1 MIQSTVMTW
10 VVSFLFASTCLQAR
24 AAKIECIAGCGTG
37 FDVGSAK
44 GARLNEP
51 FGVAFDQK
59 GDGYICE
66 HEGQKIIKVD
76 SQGLIGPFAGFG
88 VLSFGGKTQ
97 QTNQAA
103 FNHPHGLVIAKD
115 QQMYVADTLNHRVQ
129 KIDLKSGEISTIAGT
144 GEAGFSGDGGPA
156 IRAAF
161 NGIYSLD
168 VTQAGDRIYLAD
180 LENRRIRWVDL
191 KSGVVR
197 TLAGNG
203 AQGVPADGVDAV
215 NAPLVDPRAVAVDS
229 TGKVY
234 ILERGGNA
242 LRVVDNRGK
251 ITTLIGPSKD
261 RKSPHSSPETN
272 PDLNGP
278 KHLYVDRQRNVIVA
292 DTENHLVRKYD
303 PNNKKLTVIA
313 GTGEKGDRLVPDDPL
328 KTQLNRPHGIFVH
341 STGALYISDSGNNRI
356 LKMTTQSSP

>member
-1 MIQSTVMTW
+1 VIQLAMTTW
-10 VVSFLFASTCLQAR
+10 LVSLLLLSTCLQAR
-24 AAKIECIAGCGTG
+24 AAQIECIAGCGTG
-37 FDVGSAK
+37 SDAGSAK
-44 GARLNEP
+44 GAKLHEP

-76 SQGLIGPFAGFG
+76 SQGLISLFAGFG
-88 VLSFGGKTQ
+88 VLSFGGKIQ

-103 FNHPHGLVIAKD
+103 FNHPHGLVIAQD

-161 NGIYSLD
+161 NGIYSID

-180 LENRRIRWVDL
+180 LENRRVRWVDL

-215 NAPLVDPRAVAVDS
+215 NAPLVDPRAVAADS
-229 TGKVY
+229 KGKVY

-242 LRVVDNRGK
+242 LRVVDSRGK
-251 ITTLIGPSKD
+251 ITTLIGPNKD
-261 RKSPHSSPETN
+261 RQSPHSVSETN
-272 PDLNGP
+272 DLNGP
-278 KHLYVDRQRNVIVA
+278 KHLCIDLQGNVIIA

-303 PNNKKLTVIA
+303 PDNKKLTVIA